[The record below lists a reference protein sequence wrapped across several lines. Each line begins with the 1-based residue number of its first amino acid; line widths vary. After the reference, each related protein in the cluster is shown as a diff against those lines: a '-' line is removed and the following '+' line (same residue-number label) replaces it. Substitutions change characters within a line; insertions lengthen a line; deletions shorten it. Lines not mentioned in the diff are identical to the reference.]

1 MHKWF
6 ITVILFNMNH
16 QTQRRAAIAGE
27 IRAELARQGLSYTA
41 CAAATHISPS
51 TLSRRLAGTK
61 PFLLEE
67 MQSIAQFL
75 GIKLSDLTER
85 TDVAA

>member
-1 MHKWF
+1 M
-6 ITVILFNMNH
+6 TH

-27 IRAELARQGLSYTA
+27 IRAELGRQNLTYSA
-41 CAAATHISPS
+41 LAAAIGMSPS
-51 TLSRRLAGTK
+51 TLSRRLVGIK
-61 PFLLEE
+61 PFDIEE
-67 MQSIAQFL
+67 LQSIAQFL

>member
-1 MHKWF
+1 
-6 ITVILFNMNH
+6 MNQ

-27 IRAELARQGLSYTA
+27 IRAELGRQNLTYTA
-41 CAAATHISPS
+41 LAAATGISPS
-51 TLSRRLAGTK
+51 TLSRRLVGTK

-67 MQSIAQFL
+67 LQSIAQFL

>member
-1 MHKWF
+1 
-6 ITVILFNMNH
+6 MNQ

-27 IRAELARQGLSYTA
+27 IRAELGRQNLTYTA
-41 CAAATHISPS
+41 LAAATGISPS
-51 TLSRRLAGTK
+51 TLSRRLVGTK

-67 MQSIAQFL
+67 LQSIAQFL

-85 TDVAA
+85 TDVAAC

>member
-1 MHKWF
+1 MSR
-6 ITVILFNMNH
+6 ILSDMTH

-27 IRAELARQGLSYTA
+27 IRAELGRQNLTYTA
-41 CAAATHISPS
+41 LAAATGITPS
-51 TLSRRLAGTK
+51 TLSRRLIGTK

-67 MQSIAQFL
+67 LQSIARFL

-85 TDVAA
+85 TDEAA